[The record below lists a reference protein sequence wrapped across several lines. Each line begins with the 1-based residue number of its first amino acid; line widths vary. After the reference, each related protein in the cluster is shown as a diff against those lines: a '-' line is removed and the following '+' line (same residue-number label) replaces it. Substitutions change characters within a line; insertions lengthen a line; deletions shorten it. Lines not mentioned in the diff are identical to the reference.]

1 MRISDWI
8 QTCALP
14 ILERSG
20 APEHIGILVALKD
33 RQNALK
39 NPYAHLHEHDI
50 SFDSIKDSMMLWDPI
65 RYAETCPSSDGACAM
80 VLASEAVADRAEKP
94 PAWVRGTA
102 MRSEPTMS
110 ADRDTVLPRGGSD
123 CAADVFAQA
132 GISDPPQPARYG
144 SASVR

>member
-50 SFDSIKDSMMLWDPI
+50 SFDSIKDSLMLWDPI
-65 RYAETCPSSDGACAM
+65 RYAETYSSSDGACAM
-80 VLASEAVADRAEKP
+80 VMTSVAVADRAEQP
-94 PAWVRGTA
+94 PAWVRWTA
-102 MRSEPTMS
+102 MLSEPTMS

-123 CAADVFAQA
+123 GAADVFAHA
-132 GISDPPQPARYG
+132 GHTEPPRQTD
-144 SASVR
+144 

>member
-1 MRISDWI
+1 
-8 QTCALP
+8 
-14 ILERSG
+14 
-20 APEHIGILVALKD
+20 
-33 RQNALK
+33 
-39 NPYAHLHEHDI
+39 
-50 SFDSIKDSMMLWDPI
+50 MLWDPI

-94 PAWVRGTA
+94 PAWARGTA

-132 GISDPPQPARYG
+132 GTSDPRRQVDCVAMYVPFSWVEPSWLEQLGLAGRG
-144 SASVR
+144 AGGQVVGEM

>member
-1 MRISDWI
+1 
-8 QTCALP
+8 
-14 ILERSG
+14 
-20 APEHIGILVALKD
+20 
-33 RQNALK
+33 
-39 NPYAHLHEHDI
+39 
-50 SFDSIKDSMMLWDPI
+50 MLWDPI

-132 GISDPPQPARYG
+132 GISDPRRQVDCVEMY
-144 SASVR
+144 VRSDERRVGKEWVSTCRSRWSPYH

>member
-65 RYAETCPSSDGACAM
+65 RYAETCPSSDGACAL
-80 VLASEAVADRAEKP
+80 VLASAAVADRAEKP
-94 PAWVRGTA
+94 PAWGGGDRKRGVEGKSGGVRGDPGG
-102 MRSEPTMS
+102 RSS
-110 ADRDTVLPRGGSD
+110 
-123 CAADVFAQA
+123 
-132 GISDPPQPARYG
+132 
-144 SASVR
+144 